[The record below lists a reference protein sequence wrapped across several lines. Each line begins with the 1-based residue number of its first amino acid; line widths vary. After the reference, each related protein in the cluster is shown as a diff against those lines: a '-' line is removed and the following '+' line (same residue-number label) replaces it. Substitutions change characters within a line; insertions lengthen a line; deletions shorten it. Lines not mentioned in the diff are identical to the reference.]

1 MRVAREVEGLAPA
14 RRRSLLRHAVPAGSY
29 AAMWVIVAGFLLPFY
44 WMVSTSLKTLDEIGE
59 YPPRWIPVAPQWT
72 NYVQVFQDLP
82 FAQFIANSV
91 EISLLVVVGSVV
103 SSSVVAFGFAR
114 TRFPGREVWFIIMLA
129 TMMLPFVV
137 TLVPQY
143 VIVYNLHLLNSYV
156 PLVVPSLFASPFFVF
171 LLRQFMLT
179 IPRDLDEAAQI
190 DGCGWW
196 QIYRWIVL
204 PLCKPALAAV
214 AIFAFVGSW
223 NEFLTPL
230 VYLNQTSLFTVALG
244 VQLFSGQ
251 YNSYYNLMMA
261 AALIALLPVIAV
273 FLMAQRYFV
282 EGVVLTGLKV

>member
-1 MRVAREVEGLAPA
+1 MQAARGAEGIAAPRVRP
-14 RRRSLLRHAVPAGSY
+14 RHFSVIPIATY
-29 AAMWVIVAGFLLPFY
+29 LAMWLIVAGFLLPFF
-44 WMVSTSLKTLDEIGE
+44 WMVSTSLKTLSEIGE
-59 YPPRWIPVAPQWT
+59 YPPRWIPNSLEWI

-91 EISLLVVVGSVV
+91 EISLLFVIGSVI

-114 TRFPGREVWFIIMLA
+114 TRFPGREFWFILMLS

-137 TLVPQY
+137 TLIPQY
-143 VIVYNLHLLNSYV
+143 VIVFRLHLLNTYV

-196 QIYRWIVL
+196 QIYRWIIL

-251 YNSYYNLMMA
+251 YNSFYNLMMA
-261 AALIALLPVIAV
+261 AALIALLPVIAI

-282 EGVVLTGLKV
+282 EGVVLTGLKM

>member
-1 MRVAREVEGLAPA
+1 MPAARQAAGLAVPRVRP
-14 RRRSLLRHAVPAGSY
+14 RRYRLFRIASY
-29 AAMWVIVAGFLLPFY
+29 AVTWLMVAAFFLPFY
-44 WMVSTSLKTLDEIGE
+44 WMVNTSLKTLSEVGE
-59 YPPRWIPVAPQWT
+59 YPPRWIPSPAEWS
-72 NYVQVFQDLP
+72 NYPQVFSDLP
-82 FAQFIANSV
+82 FARFIANSL
-91 EISLLVVVGSVV
+91 EISLLQVLFSVV

-114 TRFPGREVWFIIMLA
+114 TRFPGREIWFIIMLS

-137 TLVPQY
+137 TLIPQY
-143 VIVYNLHLLNSYV
+143 VIVYDLHLLNSYI

-204 PLCKPALAAV
+204 PLTRPALAAV

-230 VYLNQTSLFTVALG
+230 VYLNQTDLFTVALG

-251 YNSYYNLMMA
+251 YSSYYNLMMA
-261 AALIALLPVIAV
+261 AALISLLPVIIV
-273 FLMAQRYFV
+273 FLIAQRYFV
-282 EGVVLTGLKV
+282 EGVILTGLKV

>member
-1 MRVAREVEGLAPA
+1 MQVSRKAEGLAIP
-14 RRRSLLRHAVPAGSY
+14 RVRPLHYHAFVAATY
-29 AAMWVIVAGFLLPFY
+29 VAMWLILGAFLLPFL
-44 WMVSTSLKTLDEIGE
+44 WMVSTSLKTLSEVGQ
-59 YPPRWIPVAPQWT
+59 YPPRWVPNPAQWN
-72 NYVQVFQDLP
+72 NYAQVFQDLP
-82 FAQFIANSV
+82 FSRFIANSL
-91 EISLLVVVGSVV
+91 EISLLVVAGSVV

-114 TRFPGREVWFIIMLA
+114 TRFPGRDVWFIIMLS
-129 TMMLPFVV
+129 TLMLPFAV
-137 TLVPQY
+137 TLIPQY
-143 VIVYNLHLLNSYV
+143 VIVYRLQLLNTYV

-223 NEFLTPL
+223 NEFLSPL

-251 YNSYYNLMMA
+251 YSSFYNLMMA
-261 AALIALLPVIAV
+261 AALVALVPVVVV

-282 EGVVLTGLKV
+282 EGVVLTGLKM